1 MDAID
6 VEKMFTRS
14 DGAYLFARWAR
25 PIAPIVFGV
34 EDQTLS
40 VIKGA
45 VEAVV
50 AMAGHKMTETDP
62 ELGANL
68 LFFFFRDWDELLET
82 PDLDRLVPDLAPLV
96 GRLKEADANQYRLFR
111 FEPDGAI
118 KAAFVFVR
126 MDGEMSKVPAE
137 DLALAQVAQ
146 TIVLWSDMAFR
157 EKGPLGQVGEKVVLR
172 PDIAAVIRAAYDPVM
187 PAVADDAS
195 HAMRLAARAARDLPV

>member
-14 DGAYLFARWAR
+14 DGTYLFARWAR

-137 DLALAQVAQ
+137 DLALAQVTQ